1 MSAIVE
7 GRRGLVGGDVGFCGG
22 AWNVDR
28 MEGRGDVGGAPAVVE
43 VELRSEDLGE
53 RGVGVMCGMT
63 ANRLVA
69 GRYFLFKVAGMLFSV
84 CCSVTRRVV
93 R

>member
-63 ANRLVA
+63 ANHEWRVAISYSRCLGCCFGLLLSGLVD
-69 GRYFLFKVAGMLFSV
+69 
-84 CCSVTRRVV
+84 
-93 R
+93 